1 MVEEE
6 KRILILTADAGMGHR
21 SAAEAVRYAIKN
33 KYSGQYTLMI
43 ENPLDHPK
51 VPELFRRSQSD
62 YDEIVKRLPELY
74 EMGFK
79 ASNSTLPVTLMEAG
93 FIAGLYEAIRDLIH
107 KHKPDLILT
116 TYPIYQAPIHA
127 VSVIN
132 KLQIPLITVVTDLV
146 TVHHVWFNT
155 SVARCVVPTVSVG
168 QRALKAGLTQEQIN
182 IIGIPVDPRIIDLK
196 AIDKRD
202 IRKDLG
208 WDQDRLSLLVVGS
221 PRIKGLMDIV
231 KLIDHSGYDLQMAL
245 VAGGDT
251 ALYESFQETD
261 WHHPVYVYEFVDFMP
276 KFMRAA
282 DMIVCKAGGLIVTES
297 LASGLPLMLVHAL
310 PGQEIGNVDFVVKNQ
325 AGRMCKTP
333 GEILETFSHW
343 LANGH
348 ARLNEIAQNAS
359 DSIPGDSA
367 YQIADIVF
375 ELLCQPAGLVKERE
389 SASLRELLDGFNI
402 SSQ

>member
-1 MVEEE
+1 MVEEK

-21 SAAEAVRYAIKN
+21 SAAEAVMYAIEN
-33 KYSGQYTLMI
+33 KYSSQCTLMI
-43 ENPLDHPK
+43 ENPLDHPR

-62 YDEIVKRLPELY
+62 YDEIVKRLPEFY

-79 ASNSTLPVTLMEAG
+79 ASDSTLPVTLMEAG
-93 FIAGLYEAIRDLIH
+93 FIAGLYEAIRDLIY
-107 KHKPDLILT
+107 KHEPDLILT

-127 VSVIN
+127 VSVIK

-146 TVHHVWFNT
+146 TVHHVWFHT
-155 SVARCVVPTVSVG
+155 SAARCVVPTEAVH
-168 QRALKAGLTQEQIN
+168 QRALKAGLTQEQVN
-182 IIGIPVDPRIIDLK
+182 ITGIPVDPRIMDLK

-208 WDQDRLSLLVVGS
+208 WDKARLSVLVVGS
-221 PRIKGLMDIV
+221 PRIEGLMETV

-245 VAGGDT
+245 VAGGD
-251 ALYESFQETD
+251 ADLFKNFQETD
-261 WHHPVYVYEFVDFMP
+261 WHHPVYAYKFVDFMP

-310 PGQEIGNVDFVVKNQ
+310 PGQEIGNADFVVENQ
-325 AGRMCKTP
+325 AGRMCRTP
-333 GEILETFSHW
+333 NEILETFSHW

-348 ARLNEIAQNAS
+348 ARLNETAQNAS

-367 YQIADIVF
+367 YQIADIVS
-375 ELLCQPAGLVKERE
+375 ELLCQPAGLVKEKE
-389 SASLRELLDGFNI
+389 STSLKKLLDRFNI